1 MQTTSSSGV
10 YAGALVALVTATVV
24 GGACTS
30 RPDRPIMLAN
40 AGTSV
45 TGTTGGNGSP
55 TGVSG
60 GNGTGGTGTGG
71 NGTPNGGNNPGLGG
85 MTMVGADDVTC
96 TTYTAPRYAKL
107 TPEDP
112 IVAQKMAG
120 LTQAQ
125 MIELMHGGNEEPIP
139 WDQSSF
145 TGNGVQAA
153 GIKEFIMRDGPRGVR
168 AVVGEYQA
176 TSFAVAEARAASF
189 DLDLEY
195 RVGKVQGIEMKALH
209 LDLMLA
215 PTINVL
221 RHPAWARA
229 QETYGEDPVVLG
241 EMGTAYTLG
250 LQESVPACPKHFA
263 GNNTDENRMTVKA
276 TVDEKTLREVYLRA
290 FQMVVEKSDPACI
303 MAAYNGINGEWCTE
317 NKHLLTEILKDE
329 WQWKGFV
336 LSDWEATKG
345 NGVLSANAGLDH
357 EQPTYAAFKQ
367 LPGAVPPAR
376 IQDAARRILNARA
389 KFGQL
394 AEGYRSGSPKLDIA
408 QTQAHKDLA
417 RESAEKGAVLLKNDA
432 ILPIAMGKSIVV
444 LGPDAEMP
452 KADTKMGV
460 HGHGDR
466 GSSNV
471 SPPYAV
477 SFAAGIKARGMTA
490 GATVTVDTAMNAA
503 AAAGKDVVII
513 PVTMAHEDEGEAF
526 GGGGDRATLTLDG
539 VHPVHWM
546 NKKPSAFIREVAA
559 VNPNVIV
566 VLAVGSAIM
575 VEDWYGS
582 VKGIVQTFYPGQ
594 EGGTA
599 LARLLFG
606 DVNFSAKLP
615 FTVASDASHYPSFD
629 NTATTTTYEYLHGYR
644 RLEAAGQKPRFP
656 FGFGLSY
663 TKYEYSDPKVLCSQG
678 ISETGRLNVEVTV
691 KNVGTVAGEEIVM
704 LFIKPPVDAAIKRPP
719 KELKAFTRVAIPP
732 GESKTVQLSVAA
744 KDMNHWTT
752 AGWAVQKGMHTV
764 LVGPSSDNDVLKSAP
779 FTIN

>member
-1 MQTTSSSGV
+1 MQITSSSRIC
-10 YAGALVALVTATVV
+10 AGALAALIVATI

-30 RPDRPIMLAN
+30 RPDRPTVN
-40 AGTSV
+40 ATNGGSMTGTAGNS
-45 TGTTGGNGSP
+45 GNATTGG
-55 TGVSG
+55 
-60 GNGTGGTGTGG
+60 GNNPTGG
-71 NGTPNGGNNPGLGG
+71 NGTSGNGTSGSGIGG
-85 MTMVGADDVTC
+85 MMMVGVDDATC
-96 TTYTAPRYAKL
+96 TAFSPTRHVKL

-112 IVAQKMAG
+112 IVAEKMSA
-120 LTQAQ
+120 LNQSQ
-125 MIELMHGGNEEPIP
+125 MIELMHGGTGTPT
-139 WDQSSF
+139 WDESSF
-145 TGNGVQAA
+145 TGNGVQSA
-153 GIKEFIMRDGPRGVR
+153 GIPEFIMRDGPRGVR
-168 AVVGEYQA
+168 AVVGEYKA

-195 RVGKVQGIEMKALH
+195 RIGKVTGIEMKALH

-241 EMGTAYTLG
+241 EMGAAYTLG

-290 FQMVVEKSDPACI
+290 FQTVVEKSDPACI

-317 NKHLLTEILKDE
+317 SKSLLTDILKEE

-357 EQPTYAAFKQ
+357 EQPTNAAFSQ
-367 LPGAVPPAR
+367 LPGEVPPAR

-394 AEGYRSGSPKLDIA
+394 AAGYRSGSPNKDIA

-432 ILPIAMGKSIVV
+432 ILPIAAGTTSIVV
-444 LGPDAEMP
+444 LGPDAEKP
-452 KADTKMGV
+452 VADTTAGA
-460 HGHGDR
+460 HGQGDR

-471 SPPYAV
+471 LSPYAV
-477 SFAAGIKARGMTA
+477 SFAAGLKTRAATA
-490 GATVTVDTAMNAA
+490 GATVTVNTGTDAS
-503 AAAGKDVVII
+503 AAAGAGVVII
-513 PVTMAHEDEGEAF
+513 PVTMGHEDEGEAF
-526 GGGGDRATLTLDG
+526 GGGGDRASLGLDG
-539 VHPVHWM
+539 VHPVHWTG
-546 NKKPSAFIREVAA
+546 KKPSAFIKEVAA
-559 VNPNVIV
+559 VNPNVVV
-566 VLAVGSAIM
+566 VLAVGSAII
-575 VEDWYGS
+575 VEDWIGS

-606 DVNFSAKLP
+606 DVNFSGKLP
-615 FTVASDASHYPSFD
+615 FTVATDPTHYPTFE
-629 NTATTTTYEYLHGYR
+629 NTAATTTYEYLHGYR
-644 RLEAAGQKPRFP
+644 RLEAAGQMPRFH
-656 FGFGLSY
+656 FGHGLSY
-663 TKYEYSDPKVLCSQG
+663 TKYEYTGLKVLCSKG
-678 ISETGRLNVEVTV
+678 ITATGRLNIEVTV
-691 KNVGTVAGEEIVM
+691 KNAGTVAGEEVVM
-704 LFIKPPVDAAIKRPP
+704 AFIKPPVDPSIKRPP
-719 KELKAFTRVAIPP
+719 KELKAFTRVALAP
-732 GESKTVQLSVAA
+732 GESKAVQLSVAA

-752 AGWAVQKGMHTV
+752 GGWAVQTGEHTV
-764 LVGPSSDNDVLKSAP
+764 LVGPSADNAALLAAP